1 MSIVAQKRKYQSSKN
16 ISHTSTPFSINGTTR
31 NQGYI
36 GQNITSRHLSRTIY
50 KNGYPMHT
58 GTYNANFVPLEQLDL
73 IQYGDANVIKKSTMN
88 TSGKIRT
95 SFAYVWR
102 PAPYSS
108 TKSSDYLNNH
118 SQSNYLE
125 TLKKRTI
132 SELLTGDFKPTLKY
146 IPCPMTKDMKYVGVQ
161 PVFET
166 GAAKHTFLKSSEYID
181 QLKSVCVVNEV
192 PDFIIKSTCP
202 SL

>member
-1 MSIVAQKRKYQSSKN
+1 MSIVALKRKYQSSKN
-16 ISHTSTPFSINGTTR
+16 ISQTSTPFSLNGTTR

-58 GTYNANFVPLEQLDL
+58 GTYNANFVPLEQMDL
-73 IQYGDANVIKKSTMN
+73 FQYGDANVIKKSTMN

-108 TKSSDYLNNH
+108 TKSSDHLNNH
-118 SQSNYLE
+118 AQSNYLE

-132 SELLTGDFKPTLKY
+132 SELLTGDCKPTLKY
-146 IPCPMTKDMKYVGVQ
+146 VPYPMTNDMRCVGLP
-161 PVFET
+161 PVYES
-166 GAAKHTFLKSSEYID
+166 GAAKHKYLNSSEYVD

-192 PDFIIKSTCP
+192 PDFIITSSCP

>member
-1 MSIVAQKRKYQSSKN
+1 MSIVALKRKYESSKN
-16 ISHTSTPFSINGTTR
+16 ISHSSTPFSLNGTTR

-58 GTYNANFVPLEQLDL
+58 GTYNASFVPLQQLDL
-73 IQYGDANVIKKSTMN
+73 IQCGDSDVIKKSTMN
-88 TSGKIRT
+88 TSGMIRT
-95 SFAYVWR
+95 AFAYVWR

-125 TLKKRTI
+125 ALKKRTI
-132 SELLTGDFKPTLKY
+132 SELLTGDCKPTLKY
-146 IPCPMTKDMKYVGVQ
+146 IPSLMTKDMNCVGAQ

-166 GAAKHTFLKSSEYID
+166 GAAKHKFLKSSEYVE

-192 PDFIIKSTCP
+192 PDFIITSSCP